1 MWGQVSWVWPVHIL
15 LLDNSL
21 QGLRARVNLTQ
32 ELTMCCA
39 LCWLQEPD
47 GGAEQ
52 LPAPEVCN
60 TPRATDRSSAPKGRE
75 SFVGR
80 SWRNAS
86 EFMRGVTKTTS
97 KLFNSS
103 SQESYR
109 PYTNETS
116 PQRSPLMLSQEGS
129 SHRMVHL
136 NWQSSGVMSRA
147 TTAGPA
153 HSTAGSDGMD
163 SSLRN
168 SKDSSDGM
176 GSGPATA
183 AGSES
188 GASTAGG
195 GLSGGSKRRSSG
207 SSAGAAGLVS
217 SEGGSVATTS
227 SKGGA
232 DNSSGS
238 EGSGGGAL
246 AALDSF
252 GKKLR
257 RSGSR
262 GSKGGAHGNLPQGL
276 SLGGAEGV
284 TTGTPP
290 TYQTINELHSL
301 TAAQVRLGT
310 INMT

>member
-1 MWGQVSWVWPVHIL
+1 
-15 LLDNSL
+15 L
-21 QGLRARVNLTQ
+21 QDPGA
-32 ELTMCCA
+32 
-39 LCWLQEPD
+39 
-47 GGAEQ
+47 GAEQ
-52 LPAPEVCN
+52 FQGPEKCN
-60 TPRATDRSSAPKGRE
+60 TPRTSDRPSVPKGRE

-80 SWRNAS
+80 SLRNAR
-86 EFMRGVTKTTS
+86 EYVQKTAS

-129 SHRMVHL
+129 DHRMVHL
-136 NWQSSGVMSRA
+136 NWQAAGVMSRA
-147 TTAGPA
+147 TTAGLA
-153 HSTAGSDGMD
+153 HSTAGSDGVD
-163 SSLRN
+163 SSLHN
-168 SKDSSDGM
+168 SKDSSEGL

-188 GASTAGG
+188 GASNAGG
-195 GLSGGSKRRSSG
+195 GFSGGGKRRSSG
-207 SSAGAAGLVS
+207 SSAGAAGIGS
-217 SEGGSVATTS
+217 SEGGSVATSS

-232 DNSSGS
+232 DTSSGS

-246 AALDSF
+246 TALDSF

-262 GSKGGAHGNLPQGL
+262 GSKGGVHGSLQQDL
-276 SLGGAEGV
+276 SPGAAAGV

-301 TAAQVRLGT
+301 TAAQVRRVFGT
-310 INMT
+310 LQ